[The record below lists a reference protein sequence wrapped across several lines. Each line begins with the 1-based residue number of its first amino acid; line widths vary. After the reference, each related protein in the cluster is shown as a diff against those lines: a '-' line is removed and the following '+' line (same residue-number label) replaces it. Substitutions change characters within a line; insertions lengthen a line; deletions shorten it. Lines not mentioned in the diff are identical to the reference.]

1 MTPLTTNATRLT
13 LSSHFPRR
21 TARMEACTT
30 TRGGGDSGCDSDIT
44 RRGEVGWGKRRRA
57 RVSIVI
63 IIDVRCVCLGG
74 HGGTRGRRGSNG
86 VATSGAIAAA
96 PDCLAALLALCALA
110 RPVRGAFS
118 RCGSYVDCDAGGSAG

>member
-21 TARMEACTT
+21 TARMEACTS
-30 TRGGGDSGCDSDIT
+30 TRRGGDSGCDSDIT

-57 RVSIVI
+57 RASIVI

-96 PDCLAALLALCALA
+96 PELPGGFACSLCTRAPRAWCVLS
-110 RPVRGAFS
+110 VRKL
-118 RCGSYVDCDAGGSAG
+118 R